1 MYTAADTTIYI
12 ILLRGRMILRVCIT
26 KKDIMTRTARVMM
39 T

>member
-12 ILLRGRMILRVCIT
+12 ILLRGRMIPQVCT
-26 KKDIMTRTARVMM
+26 MKKDTMMRTVRVMM